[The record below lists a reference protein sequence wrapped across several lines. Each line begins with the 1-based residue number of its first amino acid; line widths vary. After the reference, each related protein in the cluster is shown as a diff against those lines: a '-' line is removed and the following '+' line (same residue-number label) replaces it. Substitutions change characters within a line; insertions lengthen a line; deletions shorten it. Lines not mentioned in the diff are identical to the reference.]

1 MMARYNHAYDIAF
14 SLVSE
19 TPDGSDV
26 TQEMLRAALI
36 RRIEQL
42 DAEAEFGGMEQACG
56 APYDTYEEECA

>member
-1 MMARYNHAYDIAF
+1 MAF
-14 SLVSE
+14 SVVSD

-26 TQEMLRAALI
+26 TQAMLRAALI

-56 APYDTYEEECA
+56 GPYDTYEEEAA

>member
-1 MMARYNHAYDIAF
+1 MTQYNHVYDMAF
-14 SLVSE
+14 SVVSD

-26 TQEMLRAALI
+26 TQAMLRAALI

-56 APYDTYEEECA
+56 GPYDTYEEEAA